1 VIVKRLLWALAA
13 AAVILG
19 LRLGALAYLETSEA
33 RYAEIARE
41 MVESGDYITPRLDY
55 IKHFHKPPLT
65 YWVTALAFEAGGVNN
80 TSGRVPLA
88 LASLGILLLTWRT
101 AKLLFP
107 KNARVHLWS
116 ALALFAS
123 PLYLALSRALTSDIY
138 LALFTLA
145 AIHFHWR
152 WYFESGRRRHAA
164 LAGAA
169 LGLAALTKGP
179 VVLIFFLLPWIAA
192 RLVLREPAVA
202 APGGMAAPIAA
213 LAPMPERRRG
223 GWLITALPLAMFAP
237 WLIAVA
243 SANPGLLDYFLG
255 RQIVERVTSPTFH
268 RGGPFYYH
276 AEVLLAGMLFWFVYA
291 LGGMLAALRAP
302 GTLRRDRATTLLV
315 LYTLLP
321 LGFFSFNK
329 SKLPPYLLPAMPFVA
344 MLASHAMWELRA
356 RSRAVAWAHA
366 VNQALLALLA
376 AALLAFPLYRARLS
390 VVVPAGYGLA
400 LAAIGAVAFG
410 WLVIGRSRRR
420 DPYPAFAFFAV
431 ALFVWAIVIF
441 PRYQEDAGGFE
452 RFARAIRERAT
463 VQGAGADYRI
473 ISYKRRAP
481 AITFYTGTRVIQIPH
496 DRETQFEDPA
506 SQAQLEAY
514 LSQDPARIPALLAEP
529 ELTFLVVKKSDWREL
544 GRRFP
549 DLRERLTL
557 VGENR
562 DYELRCNR

>member
-1 VIVKRLLWALAA
+1 MKRWLGLLAA

-41 MVESGDYITPRLDY
+41 MVKSGDYITPRLDY

-65 YWVTALAFEAGGVNN
+65 YWITALAFKTGGLNN

-101 AKLLFP
+101 AAFLFP
-107 KNARVHLWS
+107 RNQRLRFWS

-145 AIHFHWR
+145 AIYYHWK
-152 WYFESGRRRHAA
+152 WFFDGGRRRHAA
-164 LAGAA
+164 AAGVA

-179 VVLIFFLLPWIAA
+179 VVLIFFLLPWIVA
-192 RLVLREPAVA
+192 RLWLRD
-202 APGGMAAPIAA
+202 PIAPTI
-213 LAPMPERRRG
+213 APSPVPTPTPARRRG
-223 GWLITALPLAMFAP
+223 GWLFYALPLAMFAP

-243 SANPGLLDYFLG
+243 RANPGLIDYLLG
-255 RQIVERVTSPTFH
+255 RQIVERVTSPSFH

-276 AEVLLAGMLFWFVYA
+276 VAVLLAGMLFWFVYA
-291 LGGMLAALRAP
+291 LGGTLRALRSPAA
-302 GTLRRDRATTLLV
+302 LRRDRATALLV

-321 LGFFSFNK
+321 LIFFSFNK

-344 MLASHAMWELRA
+344 ILASHAMCELRP

-366 VNQALLALLA
+366 FNQALLALLG
-376 AALLAFPLYRARLS
+376 AALIAFPLYRARLPIA
-390 VVVPAGYGLA
+390 VPAGYA
-400 LAAIGAVAFG
+400 LVLVAIGVIALG
-410 WLVIGRSRRR
+410 WLVIDRRRRR
-420 DPYPAFAFFAV
+420 DPFPAFVFFGV
-431 ALFVWAIVIF
+431 ALFVWAIAIF
-441 PRYQEDAGGFE
+441 PRYQEDAGSFE
-452 RFARAIRERAT
+452 PFARAIREHAAT
-463 VQGAGADYRI
+463 LAARDDYRI

-481 AITFYTGTRVIQIPH
+481 AISFYTGTRVIQIPH

-506 SQAQLEAY
+506 SQAQLAAY

-529 ELTFLVVKKSDWREL
+529 ALTFLVVKKSDWREL
-544 GRRFP
+544 GRRVP
-549 DLRERLTL
+549 DLRAGLTL
-557 VGENR
+557 VRESR
-562 DYELRCNR
+562 DYELRSNR